1 MQNACYSWYLDVQPE
16 TWGGRQ
22 IRSIDFRG
30 TSCRLYMYMYMG
42 WDDGDTVSP
51 RIHESMNP

>member
-1 MQNACYSWYLDVQPE
+1 MQNACYSWYLGVQPE
-16 TWGGRQ
+16 AWGGRQ

-30 TSCRLYMYMYMG
+30 TSCRLYMYMYMYMG

-51 RIHESMNP
+51 RISMNP